1 MSEHRFRLK
10 RGDFEVEFAGDRDFV
25 EAQIARFA
33 ADGLGTDGVVADGQ
47 AVPRAEAV
55 GKVVDPVAELPRVAP
70 DFRPKVNTSISQFV
84 AMKGAALPADVFIVG
99 VYYLEKY
106 QRRET
111 FLLQEL
117 QDLLSVVPAW
127 ECQRTE
133 DVVEEAQVRGH
144 VEMLR
149 DGSWSI
155 TFMGQN
161 YVREGLS

>member
-1 MSEHRFRLK
+1 M
-10 RGDFEVEFAGDRDFV
+10 
-25 EAQIARFA
+25 
-33 ADGLGTDGVVADGQ
+33 
-47 AVPRAEAV
+47 PRAAAV
-55 GKVVDPVAELPRVAP
+55 TPVTDPVAELPRVAP
-70 DFRPKVNTSISQFV
+70 DFQPKVNTSISQLL

-111 FLLQEL
+111 FSLSEL
-117 QDLLSVVPAW
+117 QDLLAGLPAW

-144 VEMLR
+144 VEKLR

-155 TFMGQN
+155 TFLGQT